1 MSILLVNL
9 ERFVCSGSEKV
20 RGTWTDPDMLSLS
33 AIGIVEN
40 AHRIWNHATRHGGF
54 INAS

>member
-40 AHRIWNHATRHGGF
+40 VHRIWNHAARHGVF